1 MEAEKRNELIV
12 ATHNLHKLAEI
23 SAMLPEWSVRGEDDG
38 AEETAE
44 TFEGNAL
51 IKARAAAAANKG
63 AWILADDS
71 GLEVD
76 ALNMEPGVRSARYA
90 GEPSN
95 SARNNALLLEK
106 LNGVKNRRARFRC
119 AMAIISPEGIE
130 TVVEGKCEGSILEAP
145 QGNGGFGYD
154 PLFVPEGYEKSFAS
168 LGEEIKNKISH
179 RAKALQAAKEVLD
192 I

>member
-51 IKARAAAAANKG
+51 IKARAAATANKG

-76 ALNMEPGVRSARYA
+76 ALDMEPGVRSARYA

-106 LNGVKNRRARFRC
+106 LNGVKNRKARFIC
-119 AMAIISPEGIE
+119 
-130 TVVEGKCEGSILEAP
+130 L
-145 QGNGGFGYD
+145 
-154 PLFVPEGYEKSFAS
+154 
-168 LGEEIKNKISH
+168 
-179 RAKALQAAKEVLD
+179 
-192 I
+192 

>member
-1 MEAEKRNELIV
+1 MEAEKRKELIV

-119 AMAIISPEGIE
+119 AMAIISPEGVE
-130 TVVEGKCEGSILEAP
+130 TVVEGRCEGSILEAP

>member
-38 AEETAE
+38 AEETAQ

-119 AMAIISPEGIE
+119 AMAIISPEGVE
-130 TVVEGKCEGSILEAP
+130 TVVEGRCEGSILEAP